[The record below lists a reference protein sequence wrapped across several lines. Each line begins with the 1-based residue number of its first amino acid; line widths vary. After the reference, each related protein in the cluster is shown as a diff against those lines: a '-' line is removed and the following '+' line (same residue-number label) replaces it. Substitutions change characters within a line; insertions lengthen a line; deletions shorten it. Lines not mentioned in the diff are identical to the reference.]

1 MDIKT
6 AAFGNI
12 PDVDI
17 RSESKLLT
25 GLKKAASICAMCLV
39 SAVLMF
45 VASKARG
52 LSDVEIIRNVIT
64 VIIESGLIIFLWEDG
79 LIRNTLS
86 YGNEKH
92 INRFFIIYMVS
103 FVASL
108 LFPLVNNLIWPYL
121 SIFVLLSLF
130 SNAMIGLCSG
140 CALLN
145 VTLLLCNGS
154 YVQPFFIYL
163 IAGTVAI
170 VLFQH
175 VGEKLQFGLPIL
187 ISIMLLFV
195 LLVAY
200 HVLFLNQTFTIAMLT
215 VPLVNVVITTLLL
228 LVLLN
233 AFSLLVIRGSNDM
246 YMEINDPEFELLV
259 KIKNKDKREYY
270 KAVHTA
276 YLADRIAADIGAD
289 RRATKACAY
298 YHRVGILDGRP
309 DDLEAAKP
317 YFHRYQFPES
327 AVALLEEYIK
337 SGKTAPVSK
346 EATIINLCE
355 DLVNKLMTIFEKD
368 KTAKIDSDRM
378 IEEMIE
384 RRHVGGNFNHSDLS
398 IAELN
403 RVSKLLKKEKLYYDF
418 LR

>member
-1 MDIKT
+1 MDIRTSGDEKRYET
-6 AAFGNI
+6 DNQSDDKIIKNI
-12 PDVDI
+12 RNIFSMVV
-17 RSESKLLT
+17 L
-25 GLKKAASICAMCLV
+25 CFV
-39 SAVLMF
+39 SAFLMF
-45 VASKARG
+45 AAGKAYSLTDG
-52 LSDVEIIRNVIT
+52 EIIRNEIT
-64 VIIESGLIIFLWEDG
+64 VIIESGLIVFLWVDG
-79 LIRNTLS
+79 LIRGSLV

-92 INRFFIIYMVS
+92 INRFFIIYMLS
-103 FVASL
+103 FVAAI

-130 SNAMIGLCSG
+130 SNSLLGLCSG

-145 VTLLLCNGS
+145 VTLLLCQGTAF
-154 YVQPFFIYL
+154 QPFFIYL
-163 IAGTVAI
+163 IAGVVAI

-175 VGEKLQFGLPIL
+175 VGDKLQFGIPIFV
-187 ISIMLLFV
+187 SIMLLFV

-200 HVLFLNQTFTIAMLT
+200 HVLFLNQSFSFTMLT
-215 VPLVNVVITTLLL
+215 VPIVNVVISTLLL

-270 KAVHTA
+270 RAVHTA
-276 YLADRIAADIGAD
+276 YLADRIAADIGVD
-289 RRATKACAY
+289 RRAVKACAY
-298 YHRVGILDGRP
+298 YHRIGMLEGKP
-309 DDLEAAKP
+309 DDIETART
-317 YFHRYQFPES
+317 YFERYQFPES
-327 AVALLEEYIK
+327 ASKLLEEYIRC
-337 SGKTAPVSK
+337 GKNSPISK

-368 KTAKIDSDRM
+368 KTLKIDSDRM

-384 RRHVGGNFNHSDLS
+384 RRHISGSFNQSDLS
-398 IAELN
+398 IAELD

>member
-6 AAFGNI
+6 TG
-12 PDVDI
+12 DEKVSEVDI
-17 RSESKLLT
+17 RSESKI
-25 GLKKAASICAMCLV
+25 LKYLRNVASMITLCLA
-39 SAVLMF
+39 SCFLMF
-45 VASKARG
+45 AAGRAYS
-52 LSDVEIIRNVIT
+52 LPDEEIIRNVIS
-64 VIIESGLIIFLWEDG
+64 VLVESGLIIFLWEDG
-79 LIRNTLS
+79 LIRGSLV

-92 INRFFIIYMVS
+92 MNRFFVIYIIV
-103 FVASL
+103 FVTAL

-130 SNAMIGLCSG
+130 SNALIGICSG

-145 VTLLLCNGS
+145 VSLLLCHGS
-154 YVQPFFIYL
+154 SVQPFFIYL
-163 IAGTVAI
+163 IAGVVAI

-200 HVLFLNQTFTIAMLT
+200 HVLFLNQTFSFPMLT
-215 VPLVNVVITTLLL
+215 VPLVNVVISSILL

-246 YMEINDPEFELLV
+246 YMDINDPEFELLV

-270 KAVHTA
+270 RAIHTA
-276 YLADRIAADIGAD
+276 YLADRIAADIGVN

-298 YHRVGILDGRP
+298 YHRVGMLDGKP
-309 DDLEAAKP
+309 DDMEAAKP
-317 YFHRYQFPES
+317 YFRRYQFPES
-327 AVALLEEYIK
+327 AVTLLEEYIK
-337 SGKTAPVSK
+337 SGKKAPVSK

-355 DLVNKLMTIFEKD
+355 DLVNKLMAIFEKD

-384 RRHVGGNFNHSDLS
+384 RRHISGSFNHSNLS

>member
-6 AAFGNI
+6 TGDEKVSEA
-12 PDVDI
+12 DI
-17 RSESKLLT
+17 RSESKLNKTIRNACSMIVL
-25 GLKKAASICAMCLV
+25 CLV
-39 SAVLMF
+39 STFLMF
-45 VASKARG
+45 AASKAYN
-52 LSDVEIIRNVIT
+52 LTNEEVIRNIIT
-64 VIIESGLIIFLWEDG
+64 VLIETGLIVFLWEDG
-79 LIRNTLS
+79 LIRGTLV

-92 INRFFIIYMVS
+92 MNRFFIIYVIT
-103 FVASL
+103 FVFAL

-130 SNAMIGLCSG
+130 SNSLIGLCGG

-145 VTLLLCNGS
+145 VTLLLS
-154 YVQPFFIYL
+154 SSSVQPFFIYL
-163 IAGTVAI
+163 IAGIVAI

-175 VGEKLQFGLPIL
+175 VGEKLQFGLPIF

-200 HVLFLNQTFTIAMLT
+200 HVLFLNQTFSLAMLT
-215 VPLVNVVITTLLL
+215 VPIANVVISTLLL
-228 LVLLN
+228 LILLN

-270 KAVHTA
+270 RAVHTA

-298 YHRVGILDGRP
+298 YHRVGMLDNKP
-309 DDLEAAKP
+309 EDIDAAMH

-327 AVALLEEYIK
+327 AISLLEEYINQ
-337 SGKTAPVSK
+337 GKTSPMSK

-355 DLVNKLMTIFEKD
+355 DLVNKLMAIFEKD

-384 RRHVGGNFNHSDLS
+384 RRHISGSFNHSDLS

>member
-25 GLKKAASICAMCLV
+25 GLKKAACICVMCLV

-45 VASKARG
+45 AASKARG

-64 VIIESGLIIFLWEDG
+64 VIIESGLIVFLWEDG

-103 FVASL
+103 FVAAL

-215 VPLVNVVITTLLL
+215 VPIVNVVITTLLL

-298 YHRVGILDGRP
+298 YHRVGMLDGRP

-317 YFHRYQFPES
+317 YFHHYQFPES
-327 AVALLEEYIK
+327 AVDLLEEYIK

-403 RVSKLLKKEKLYYDF
+403 RVSKLLKKEQLYYDF

>member
-6 AAFGNI
+6 TGDENVSEA
-12 PDVDI
+12 DI
-17 RSESKLLT
+17 RSESKLS
-25 GLKKAASICAMCLV
+25 KYIK
-39 SAVLMF
+39 SAVSIAAFCFASAFLMF
-45 VASKARG
+45 GAGKAYS
-52 LSDVEIIRNVIT
+52 LSDEEIIRNVIT
-64 VIIESGLIIFLWEDG
+64 VLIESGLIVFLWEDC
-79 LIRNTLS
+79 LIRGSLV

-92 INRFFIIYMVS
+92 MNRFFIIYMVA
-103 FVASL
+103 FFAAL

-121 SIFVLLSLF
+121 SIFVLMSLF
-130 SNAMIGLCSG
+130 SNSIIGICSG

-145 VTLLLCNGS
+145 VTLLLCS
-154 YVQPFFIYL
+154 ESSVQPFFIYL
-163 IAGTVAI
+163 IAGVVAI

-175 VGEKLQFGLPIL
+175 VGDKLQFGLPIF

-195 LLVAY
+195 LLVSY
-200 HVLFLNQTFTIAMLT
+200 HVLFLNQTFSLAMLT
-215 VPLVNVVITTLLL
+215 VPIVNVVISSLLL

-270 KAVHTA
+270 RAVHTA
-276 YLADRIAADIGAD
+276 YLADRIAADIGID

-298 YHRVGILDGRP
+298 YHRVGMLDGKP
-309 DDLEAAKP
+309 EDMEVSKP
-317 YFHRYQFPES
+317 YYQRYQFPES
-327 AVALLEEYIK
+327 AVSLLEEYIK
-337 SGKTAPVSK
+337 YGKTAPVSK

-384 RRHVGGNFNHSDLS
+384 RRHISGCFDHSDIS